1 MPGRGQPISF
11 PGFIPLPRES
21 LLTAD
26 LVDVESQPLWPVL
39 IETVHA
45 LVMYRY
51 HKRYISTV
59 LNEKPGITPK
69 QLSLELRIPLG
80 EALVILHELKTEQE
94 AKPTTT

>member
-1 MPGRGQPISF
+1 MVLIPHPRG
-11 PGFIPLPRES
+11 S
-21 LLTAD
+21 LLTTD

-45 LVMYRY
+45 LVMYRP
-51 HKRYISTV
+51 HKRYISTAV

-80 EALVILHELKTEQE
+80 EALVILHELRTEQE
-94 AKPTTT
+94 AKPTT